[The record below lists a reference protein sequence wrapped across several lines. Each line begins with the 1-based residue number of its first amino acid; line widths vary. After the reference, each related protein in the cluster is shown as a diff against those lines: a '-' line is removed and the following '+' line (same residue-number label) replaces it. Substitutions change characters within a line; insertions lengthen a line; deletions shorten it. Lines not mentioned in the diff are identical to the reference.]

1 MTVKVRHYTL
11 KACENCEAH
20 ASVSLTLKSVLL
32 LNSSRNNSSV
42 ADVPSQYVT
51 PFKVLS
57 TDRSAFSHSA
67 V

>member
-1 MTVKVRHYTL
+1 MKTAKHV
-11 KACENCEAH
+11 
-20 ASVSLTLKSVLL
+20 SVSLTLKSILL

-57 TDRSAFSHSA
+57 TDRSEFSRSTVQLVDKA
-67 V
+67 DS